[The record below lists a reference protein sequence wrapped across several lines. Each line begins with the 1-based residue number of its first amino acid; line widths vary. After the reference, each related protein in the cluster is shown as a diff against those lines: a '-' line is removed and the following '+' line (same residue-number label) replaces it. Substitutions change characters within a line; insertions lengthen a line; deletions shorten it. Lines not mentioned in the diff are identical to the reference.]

1 MIQCRKTLYQ
11 RRSAPAFLKKTDGV
25 QRTERDCGMTKLPA
39 AFVENMRKILGGELE
54 AYLASF
60 EKPRFMGLRVN
71 TSKISVEE
79 FCRIQPF
86 RSLRKVPWADN
97 GFYYTEED
105 APTKHPYYYAG
116 LYYIQEP
123 SAMTPAAV
131 LPVEKGER
139 VLDLCA
145 APGGKA
151 TELAAKLCHTGLLV
165 ANDASASRTKALL
178 KNLEVFGM
186 PNILIT
192 SEMGDRLD
200 RYFHAYFDKI
210 LIDAPCSGEGMFRK
224 QSHMIPAWEKQGPEV
239 FSRMQR
245 EILCQAAELLR
256 PGGMMLYSTCTFS
269 QLENEGSV
277 DHFLREHPDFHLA
290 DIPWC
295 EGFCPGQPGLVGSAF
310 PLEKCVRLFPHRID
324 GEGHFLALLQRDGE
338 RTEHRPEGRKKG
350 PKLPAELAEFL
361 EDVRMPMDPGRIQIK
376 DTRVFFMPEEIGAC
390 PGLRFLRSGLY
401 MGELLKK
408 RFEPSQAL
416 AMALKKEEYAS
427 VINLSASDERVI
439 RYLKGE
445 TMEVGEKESRRSTGW
460 QLVCVDGYPL
470 GWGKL
475 VGGTLRNKYCSGWRM
490 NA

>member
-1 MIQCRKTLYQ
+1 M
-11 RRSAPAFLKKTDGV
+11 
-25 QRTERDCGMTKLPA
+25 ELPA
-39 AFVENMRKILGGELE
+39 VFIENMRKILGPELD
-54 AYLASF
+54 AYLDSYQ
-60 EKPRFMGLRVN
+60 KPKFTGLRVN

-79 FCRIQPF
+79 FERIQPF
-86 RSLRKVPWADN
+86 HSLKKVPWIEN
-97 GFYYTEED
+97 GYYYTEED

-123 SAMTPAAV
+123 SAMTPASV

-200 RYFHAYFDKI
+200 RYFHSFFDKI

-224 QSHMIPAWEKQGPEV
+224 QAHMIPAWERQGPEV

-245 EILCQAAELLR
+245 EILRQAAELLK

-269 QLENEGSV
+269 ELENEGSI
-277 DHFLREHPDFHLA
+277 DCFLQEHPDFCLEE
-290 DIPWC
+290 IPWHD
-295 EGFCPGQPGLVGSAF
+295 GFCPGRPELVNSIF
-310 PLEKCVRLFPHRID
+310 PLEKCVRLFPHKID
-324 GEGHFLALLQRDGE
+324 GEGHFLALLKKDGE
-338 RTEHRPEGRKKG
+338 LNRQEPERKKGRKK
-350 PKLPAELAEFL
+350 LPLELSEFL
-361 EDVRMPMDPGRIQIK
+361 EDVKMPLELSGIQVQ
-376 DTRVFFMPEEIGAC
+376 DTKVFWMPEEIGKC

-408 RFEPSQAL
+408 RFEPSQAF
-416 AMALKKEEYAS
+416 AMTLKKEEYAS
-427 VINLSASDERVI
+427 VLDLPVSDGRVI

-445 TMEVGEKESRRSTGW
+445 TIETEERECSRDFGW

-475 VGGTLRNKYCSGWRM
+475 IRGTLRNKYFSGWRM

>member
-1 MIQCRKTLYQ
+1 M
-11 RRSAPAFLKKTDGV
+11 
-25 QRTERDCGMTKLPA
+25 ELPGS
-39 AFVENMRKILGGELE
+39 FVENMRTILGEELDL
-54 AYLASF
+54 YLESF
-60 EKPRFMGLRVN
+60 QKPRFMGLRVN

-79 FCRIQPF
+79 FERIQPF
-86 RSLRKVPWADN
+86 HSLRKVPWTRN
-97 GFYYTEED
+97 GYYYTEED

-123 SAMTPAAV
+123 SAMTPASV
-131 LPVEKGER
+131 LPVEEGEC

-151 TELAAKLCHTGLLV
+151 TELAAKLNHTGLLV

-178 KNLEVFGM
+178 KNLEVFGA

-192 SEMGDRLD
+192 SEMGNRLD
-200 RYFHAYFDKI
+200 QYFHEFFDKI

-224 QSHMIPAWEKQGPEV
+224 QSHMIPAWERQGPEY
-239 FSRMQR
+239 FSRIQR
-245 EILCQAAELLR
+245 EILRQAAGLLK

-269 QLENEGSV
+269 ELENEGSV
-277 DHFLREHPDFHLA
+277 DDFLKEHPDFHLA

-295 EGFCPGQPGLVGSAF
+295 EGFCPGRPKLVNSMF
-310 PLEKCVRLFPHRID
+310 PLHKCVRLFPHKID

-338 RTEHRPEGRKKG
+338 QKKYVPEERRRMTR
-350 PKLPAELAEFL
+350 LPAELEEFL
-361 EDVRMPMDPGRIQIK
+361 KDVKLPFSLSGIQVLNTKVFWIPEGIGRCQ
-376 DTRVFFMPEEIGAC
+376 
-390 PGLRFLRSGLY
+390 GLRALRFGLY

-408 RFEPSQAL
+408 RFEPSQAF
-416 AMALKKEEYAS
+416 AMVLKKEEYGS
-427 VINLSASDERVI
+427 VIDLSASDQRVI

-445 TMEVGEKESRRSTGW
+445 TIEIEEGESSRENGW
-460 QLVCVDGYPL
+460 QLICVDGYPL

-475 VGGTLRNKYCSGWRM
+475 LRGTLRNKYLSGWRM